1 MTGLGSRS
9 AAWTAL
15 ICLAGLAAGAAE
27 RKLGTTEFF
36 PVEED
41 TKVVVD
47 AGDLN
52 VFIRGGEVADVGLRT
67 DLRISGVGEKK
78 ADQWIADRTPA
89 VTSGQ
94 QELRIAVQSMSSPF
108 MGIGNLTSRARLTLV
123 LPTGVV
129 PDITTTTG
137 GIRIRG
143 DFPRAAPLWLR
154 SSEGNMHFVG
164 VAHSLEIRTASGN
177 AELEVFRALQ
187 SLEARSSSGSVSLTG
202 GAQDLRVDTA
212 SGNITLA
219 NLGGSALVETTR
231 GRVQLRW
238 DRIDPEHRVKVTSTS
253 GRVEL
258 TIPEGV
264 TPRGRL
270 TTVSGS
276 IHCDLP
282 GSFNE
287 SGDTF
292 SLSGGGPL
300 IEVETASSEI
310 VLSTGAFWEE

>member
-1 MTGLGSRS
+1 MSGFGSRS
-9 AAWTAL
+9 AGLTAL
-15 ICLAGLAAGAAE
+15 ICLAGLTAAAVE

-36 PVEED
+36 PVDEG
-41 TKVVVD
+41 TRVVVD

-52 VFIRGGEVADVGLRT
+52 VFVRGAVVADVGLRT

-78 ADQWIADRTPA
+78 ADRWIGDRTPA
-89 VTSGQ
+89 VTDEDE
-94 QELRIAVQSMSSPF
+94 ELRIAVQSVSSPF

-123 LPTGVV
+123 LPTGVS

-164 VAHSLEIRTASGN
+164 AAHSLEIRTASGN
-177 AELEVFRALQ
+177 AELEVFRALE
-187 SLEARSSSGSVSLTG
+187 SLEARSSSGSIALSG
-202 GAQDLRVDTA
+202 GARDLQVDTA

-219 NLGGSALVETTR
+219 NLAGSALVETTR

-238 DRIDPEHRVKVTSTS
+238 DRIDPEHRVKVISTS

-258 TIPEGV
+258 TVPEGV
-264 TPRGRL
+264 TPRGTL

-282 GSFNE
+282 GSFND

-292 SLSGGGPL
+292 SLSGDGPL